1 MDDTQKKAKAAQEIV
16 KNNQATTYQINSDDM
31 VGAIEEYKASESED
45 EVRKMR
51 QAVTLEDESL

>member
-1 MDDTQKKAKAAQEIV
+1 
-16 KNNQATTYQINSDDM
+16 M
-31 VGAIEEYKASESED
+31 VGAIEEYKASEGED